1 MAGIAEGVGELH
13 ITMDYVDDELIW
25 SAILLSAPAFF
36 IAGLVIEQA
45 MRRSENEVGEQATDE
60 EA

>member
-1 MAGIAEGVGELH
+1 VGELR

-25 SAILLSAPAFF
+25 SAMLLSVPAFL

-45 MRRSENEVGEQATDE
+45 MRRSEDEVGEQAADVQ
-60 EA
+60 A